1 MKILRV
7 NMTELAT
14 RFEGLPEEMLVLGG
28 RGLTSKIL
36 CDEVS
41 PTVDPLDSEAKLVI
55 ATGPLAATMAPS
67 CGRLSVGAK
76 SPLTLGIKEANT
88 GGPAGQKLDRLGI
101 RAIIVE
107 GESPAGKLHLLHI
120 SKDKVTITGA
130 DELLGKGN
138 YQVAEELRAE
148 YGNKTIVA
156 TIGVAGERKS
166 KAAAITFTDTE
177 GRSSRHAARGGLGA
191 VMAAKGLKAMVIDDK
206 GAKPVAIADKDSFT
220 AAVKDWAN
228 FTANHELLK
237 HRKLTGTPGF
247 IDVLGTIGAMP
258 TNNYGSAQPEGF
270 EALSTTS
277 FGETNK
283 ARGGSM
289 HGCMPGCLVKCSV
302 IYHGP
307 DEKHLTSS
315 LEYETLALLGT
326 NIGLTDPDVVA
337 KLDRACDELGLD
349 TIDLGSAFGVAASEG
364 KMKVGDAA
372 SALALM
378 EEVKNGTEFGKVL
391 ADGVVAT
398 CKALGVDRIPA
409 FKGQSI
415 PAHDPRVTKPTGVT
429 YATNPMGADHTAGL
443 TYDDCFNA
451 KGAVKRSLRQ
461 QIFNT
466 VFDSL
471 GFCILAGPDDR
482 ILTVKFLRKLL
493 NARFGLDLEIEEII
507 QIGRK
512 TLKRELEFN
521 QQSGFYIDNQ
531 ADPDFIKNES
541 VAPFDAVFDVDPEEM
556 QNIWT
561 GLDTI
566 EMFPEVKKQSYQMPA
581 HFGPSPMNAG
591 ATGWYRDVTLMIVP
605 YLTDRDKLAAL
616 LPEPFEVAEEP
627 IVTVMYACNKDVDW
641 LAGRGYNLV
650 GVSAAVVYKGEKEQL
665 EGQYSLVMWENLT
678 DPILTGRELQG
689 VPKIFA
695 DIPEHTVDGDNWAT
709 SASHFENKI
718 VDVAISNL
726 RAPTTEEL
734 VTSQKAQEGK
744 DNPMAWR
751 FMPGIGGFGASVN
764 EMTTFPSESIYTGA
778 WIGEGKVEWN
788 RLTWEEN
795 PTQYYIVNALADL
808 PILEYRP
815 AFVTTGSSNL
825 IVADKPSRVL
835 DQVPPVEPDTKAA
848 YKPINEIKTV
858 CFVGAGTMGCVNS
871 LVAAL
876 AGYDV
881 VIYDVSAENLAKVPD
896 NYAGIAPYLVA
907 DGFCTHADVEA
918 ATKRVTIES
927 DLQKATAKADLVSES
942 IFERHDVKRQVHQK
956 LDEVCPSKTI
966 LTTNTSS
973 FMVSE
978 IEDVVER
985 GDRFAAMHA
994 YLGSMLIDIVGGP
1007 RTSPEVVDILKRYVL
1022 SLRGNPL
1029 VLKKEYPGYVMN
1041 AMLAPVLMTAN
1052 LLVKEGLATV
1062 EEIDRVWMSRR
1073 KVPMGP
1079 FGMMDLFGLDLS
1091 LDNMQ
1096 QKHPDPYINQLKQQ
1110 VATVI
1115 TPYVE
1120 KGMLGMKSGQ
1130 GFYSYPAPAYQ
1141 QPGFLDDQTDLSA
1154 VYHELIS
1161 GLIQSAVMI
1170 VENDVADYEDIDR
1183 AWMIASSQGNGP
1195 FGILDQMG
1203 IDTFLEVFESQ
1214 VKMRV
1219 FSPESQ
1225 TLIKK
1230 YLKQFIDR
1238 NELGEKCN
1246 KGFYSHPNPEY
1257 LRPEFLQ
1264 NDTQV

>member
-7 NMTELAT
+7 NMSELST
-14 RFEGLPEEMLVLGG
+14 RFEDLPEEMLVLGG

-36 CDEVS
+36 CDEVA
-41 PTVDPLDSEAKLVI
+41 PDVDPLGSEAKLVI

-76 SPLTLGIKEANT
+76 SPLTHGIKEANT
-88 GGPAGQKLDRLGI
+88 GGPIGQKLDRLGI
-101 RAIIVE
+101 RAIVVE
-107 GESPAGKLHLLHI
+107 GESKDGKLHLLHI
-120 SKDKVTITGA
+120 SNDKVSLTGA
-130 DELLGKGN
+130 NELLGKGN

-148 YGNKTIVA
+148 YGDKTIVA

-191 VMAAKGLKAMVIDDK
+191 VMCAKGLKAMVIDDK
-206 GAKPVAIADKDSFT
+206 GASPATIADKEAFKE
-220 AAVKDWAN
+220 AVKAWAE

-277 FGETNK
+277 FGESNK
-283 ARGGSM
+283 ARGGAM

-302 IYHGP
+302 VYHGP
-307 DEKHLTSS
+307 DKKHLTSS

-326 NIGLTDPDVVA
+326 NIGITDPDVVA
-337 KLDRACDELGLD
+337 TLDRACDELGVD
-349 TIDLGSAFGVAASEG
+349 TIELGSAFGVAASEG

-378 EEVKNGTEFGKVL
+378 EEVKSGTEFGKVL

-398 CKALGVDRIPA
+398 CKALGVERIPA

-443 TYDDCFNA
+443 TYDECFSA

-493 NARFGLDLEIEEII
+493 NARFGLDLEIAEIL
-507 QIGRK
+507 QIGRQ
-512 TLKRELEFN
+512 TLKRELDFN
-521 QQSGFYIDNQ
+521 QQSGFHTENE
-531 ADPDFIKNES
+531 ADPDFIRNEP
-541 VAPFDAVFDVDPEEM
+541 VAPFDAVFDVDPEEIK
-556 QNIWT
+556 NIWAE
-561 GLDTI
+561 LDT
-566 EMFPEVKKQSYQMPA
+566 VKLFTNLAEESYRMPA
-581 HFGPSPMNAG
+581 HFGPTPVNAK
-591 ATGWYRDVTLMIVP
+591 ASGWYRDVTMMIVP
-605 YLTDRDKLAAL
+605 YLTDRAKLAAL

-627 IVTVMYACNKDVDW
+627 IITVMYACNKDIDW

-678 DPILTGRELQG
+678 DPILSGRELQG
-689 VPKIFA
+689 IPKIFA
-695 DIPEHTVDGDNWAT
+695 DIPEHSIDGDNWAT
-709 SASHFENKI
+709 SASHYDNKI
-718 VDVAISNL
+718 VDVSISNL
-726 RAPTTEEL
+726 RAPTTDEI
-734 VTSQKAQEGK
+734 VANQKAQEGK
-744 DNPMAWR
+744 DNPMSWR
-751 FMPGIGGFGASVN
+751 YMPGIGGFGASVN
-764 EMTTFPSESIYTGA
+764 EMTTFPSESLFTGA

-788 RLTWEEN
+788 RLTWEQN
-795 PTQYYIVNALADL
+795 PTQYHIVNGLADL

-825 IVADKPSRVL
+825 IVADKPTRVL
-835 DQVPPVEPDTKAA
+835 DQDPPAEPDAKAA
-848 YKPINEIKTV
+848 FKTIDEIETV

-871 LVAAL
+871 LIAGL

-881 VIYDVSAENLAKVPD
+881 VIYDVSQDNLNKVPER
-896 NYAGIAPYLVA
+896 YQEIAPYLVA
-907 DGFCTHADVEA
+907 SGVTTHAAIAAVAECVVLEA
-918 ATKRVTIES
+918 
-927 DLQKATAKADLVSES
+927 DLTKATANADLVSES
-942 IFERHDVKRQVHQK
+942 IFERKDVKREVHRQ
-956 LDEVCPSKTI
+956 LDQVCPVKTI

-973 FMVSE
+973 FLVSE
-978 IEDVVER
+978 IEDAVER

-1007 RTSPEVVDILKRYVL
+1007 RTSPDVIDILKRYVL
-1022 SLRGNPL
+1022 SLGGNPL
-1029 VLKKEYPGYVMN
+1029 VLNKEYPGYVMN

-1052 LLVKEGLATV
+1052 LLVGEGIATF

-1073 KVPMGP
+1073 KIPMGP
-1079 FGMMDLFGLDLS
+1079 FGMLDLFGLDLS
-1091 LDNMQ
+1091 LDNM
-1096 QKHPDPYINQLKQQ
+1096 KEEHPDPYINMMKQK
-1110 VATVI
+1110 VAPVI
-1115 TPYVE
+1115 APYVE
-1120 KGMLGMKSGQ
+1120 RGELGMKTGK
-1130 GFYSYPAPAYQ
+1130 GFYSYPDPAYQ
-1141 QPGFLDDQTDLSA
+1141 QPGFLDGGEDDTA
-1154 VYHELIS
+1154 IYYELIT
-1161 GLIQSAVMI
+1161 GLIQAAVMI
-1170 VENDVADYEDIDR
+1170 VANGVASFEDVDR
-1183 AWMIASSQGNGP
+1183 AWMIASTQENGP
-1195 FGILDQMG
+1195 FGILDEIG
-1203 IDTFLEVFESQ
+1203 IDTFLAILDKQ
-1214 VKMRV
+1214 VRMKV
-1219 FSPESQ
+1219 FSPESVE
-1225 TLIKK
+1225 LVK
-1230 YLKQFIDR
+1230 LHLVEFVER
-1238 NELGEKCN
+1238 NETGEKTG
-1246 KGFYSHPNPEY
+1246 KGFYNYPNPEY
-1257 LRPEFLQ
+1257 KTPGFL
-1264 NDTQV
+1264 TQAM